1 MTGRAVADE
10 EYVSIWM
17 RPDAPTR
24 RGPGPRRGLSRADI
38 VTAAVRIAD
47 EEGLERMSMRHIAAE
62 LGTGVMTLYHYVPNR
77 DDLTELMVDHVAAEV
92 ELPERPSGDWRAD
105 LTVTAHQRR
114 ALWLR
119 HPWLAT
125 RTPGHPIWGPN
136 TLRQQEFVL
145 GTLDGFGLSVDE
157 LLSVVGLFSGYVE
170 GFIRNEVGWAEE
182 ARRTKVDM
190 QEWIRRSE
198 PYARHLTESGKYP
211 MFNRIL
217 AETATLRLEADTRF
231 RFGLERVLD
240 SIAAA
245 VEH

>member
-1 MTGRAVADE
+1 MADE
-10 EYVSIWM
+10 QYVSIWM
-17 RPDAPTR
+17 RPEAPLR
-24 RGPGPRRGLSRADI
+24 RGPGPRRSLSRADI
-38 VTAAVRIAD
+38 VAAAVRIAH
-47 EEGLERMSMRHIAAE
+47 EEGLERMSMRRIAAE

-77 DDLTELMVDHVAAEV
+77 DDLVELMVDQVAGEV
-92 ELPERPSGDWRAD
+92 ELPEQPSSDWRAD
-105 LTVTAHQRR
+105 LTLTAHQRR

-145 GTLDGFGLSVDE
+145 GTLAGFELSVDE

-198 PYARHLTESGKYP
+198 PYARQLTESGKYP
-211 MFNRIL
+211 MFTRIL
-217 AETATLRLEADTRF
+217 AETATMRLEADARF
-231 RFGLERVLD
+231 RFGLDRVLD
-240 SIAAA
+240 SIAA
-245 VEH
+245 VGER